1 MNYEIVAIPN
11 FGKELKKLSKKYP
24 SLKED
29 FSDLIQ
35 SLQETPIQGVF
46 LGKNCFKIRMSIKSK
61 GKGKSGGARV
71 ISLVKINKNTV
82 FLLLVY
88 DKADKENISNT
99 ELKAL
104 IELIE
109 GEEQE

>member
-11 FGKELKKLSKKYP
+11 FRKELKKLSKKYP

-35 SLQETPIQGVF
+35 SLQKTPIQGIS

-61 GKGKSGGARV
+61 RKGKSGGARV

-82 FLLLVY
+82 FLLSVY
-88 DKADKENISNT
+88 DKAEKENISNT

-104 IELIE
+104 IGLIE

>member
-1 MNYEIVAIPN
+1 
-11 FGKELKKLSKKYP
+11 
-24 SLKED
+24 
-29 FSDLIQ
+29 
-35 SLQETPIQGVF
+35 
-46 LGKNCFKIRMSIKSK
+46 MSIKSK

-71 ISLVKINKNTV
+71 VSLVKINKNTI
-82 FLLLVY
+82 FLLSVY
-88 DKADKENISNT
+88 DKAEKENISNT

>member
-1 MNYEIVAIPN
+1 
-11 FGKELKKLSKKYP
+11 
-24 SLKED
+24 
-29 FSDLIQ
+29 
-35 SLQETPIQGVF
+35 
-46 LGKNCFKIRMSIKSK
+46 MSIKSK

-82 FLLLVY
+82 FLLSVY
-88 DKADKENISNT
+88 DKAEKENISNT